1 MNLVRGVE
9 VLKGLGRSGECASK
23 SPSLERKVISALRK
37 TPHCTE
43 WCKTIP
49 ACLNFRGLAPT
60 LSNQTQPAKS
70 AIFANI
76 GGKTRNLAGVYLSAA
91 ISDNHSMAR
100 RQTSLASIFCSLM
113 IDASNGSRLAGCK
126 SC

>member
-60 LSNQTQPAKS
+60 LSNQTQPAQS

-76 GGKTRNLAGVYLSAA
+76 GVKTRNLAGIILHTAVLG
-91 ISDNHSMAR
+91 
-100 RQTSLASIFCSLM
+100 QTKRFL
-113 IDASNGSRLAGCK
+113 R
-126 SC
+126 SCENFLPALG